1 MAQLLLVFTA
11 FIRLPHRGSRA
22 GEIFLSRAPMKEDP
36 SNENKRAALSFECN
50 GCGQFFESWER
61 LRQHE
66 VDCNDNDLDNQ
77 L

>member
-1 MAQLLLVFTA
+1 
-11 FIRLPHRGSRA
+11 
-22 GEIFLSRAPMKEDP
+22 MKEGRSKGIKP
-36 SNENKRAALSFECN
+36 SVLSFECD

-66 VDCNDNDLDNQ
+66 VDCKDDDRDNQ

>member
-1 MAQLLLVFTA
+1 
-11 FIRLPHRGSRA
+11 
-22 GEIFLSRAPMKEDP
+22 MKEDS
-36 SNENKRAALSFECN
+36 SNDVKRTALSFECN

-66 VDCNDNDLDNQ
+66 VDCKDDDVDNQ